1 MEMHFIQIPKFRK
14 EKRGVETKLEQWMQ
28 FISQTN
34 ERGVELA
41 MKENKEIRK
50 ANEEYEYLTGDAAER
65 RLAFLRDKAIR
76 DEKSIRQGGREEG
89 REEGRKEGRIETLK
103 QFVNNM
109 IKRNMSTDEIQE
121 ITGISKEELEQIQ
134 KSLHSI

>member
-1 MEMHFIQIPKFRK
+1 MEMHFIQIPKFKK

-65 RLAFLRDKAIR
+65 RLAFL
-76 DEKSIRQGGREEG
+76 
-89 REEGRKEGRIETLK
+89 
-103 QFVNNM
+103 FY
-109 IKRNMSTDEIQE
+109 
-121 ITGISKEELEQIQ
+121 
-134 KSLHSI
+134 